1 MSVPSYPH
9 LLTGWTFVRVSSCL
23 WRAAEYATPKYNCRS
38 WGHATAKCAAL
49 AYYLELWALE
59 NQQMQ
64 GEVCSELPY
73 LPIGTQLPS
82 IPFLEFD
89 QPDRMDSCH
98 RKGEEKSIP
107 CLDSL
112 SHRQSH
118 LPSIF
123 LRTIN
128 SFQFSRS
135 VVSESLQPHEPQHA
149 RPPCPSPTPGVHPNP
164 CPLSWWCHPTVSSS
178 IVPSPPALNLSQHQ
192 GLFRWVRSSHQV
204 AKVLEFQLQHQSF
217 QWTPR
222 TAISLS

>member
-9 LLTGWTFVRVSSCL
+9 LLTGWMFVRVSSCL
-23 WRAAEYATPKYNCRS
+23 WRAAEHATPKYDCRS

-49 AYYLELWALE
+49 AYYLELQALE

-64 GEVCSELPY
+64 GDVCSELPY

-89 QPDRMDSCH
+89 QPDGMDSCH
-98 RKGEEKSIP
+98 RQGEEKSIP
-107 CLDSL
+107 CLDSVSCRL
-112 SHRQSH
+112 SHLS
-118 LPSIF
+118 PIF
-123 LRTIN
+123 LRAISSVQSCPTLCDPMN
-128 SFQFSRS
+128 RS
-135 VVSESLQPHEPQHA
+135 
-149 RPPCPSPTPGVHPNP
+149 TPGFPVHHQLLESTQTHVNWVGDAIQPSY
-164 CPLSWWCHPTVSSS
+164 PLSS
-178 IVPSPPALNLSQHQ
+178 PSPPALNLSQHQ
-192 GLFRWVRSSHQV
+192 GLFKWVSSSHQV